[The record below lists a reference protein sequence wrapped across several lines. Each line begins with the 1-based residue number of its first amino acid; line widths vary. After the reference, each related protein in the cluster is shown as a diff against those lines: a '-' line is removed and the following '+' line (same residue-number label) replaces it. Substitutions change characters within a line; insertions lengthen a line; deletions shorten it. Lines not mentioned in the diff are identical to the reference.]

1 MIARIRQY
9 GKSATFDGAEWTGD
23 EHLVS
28 LCRMLQEFLPFAYY
42 PDRVREIA
50 PKVASQ
56 LEDAAL
62 EFSGE
67 PPPKPDV
74 EGQIIY

>member
-1 MIARIRQY
+1 MIARIQQY
-9 GKSATFDGAEWTGD
+9 GMTVEFDGAEWTGD

-28 LCRMLQEFLPFAYY
+28 LCRMLQELLPFAYY
-42 PDRVREIA
+42 PDRVKEIA
-50 PKVASQ
+50 PLVASQ
-56 LEDAAL
+56 LDDATM